1 MLEGIL
7 EGALRSVLV
16 GSKWYDYS
24 MSKNPYINALLAS
37 LYIVAVSSF
46 LFFGQQITGPTED
59 TVFAPIAMLSLLVL
73 SAATMA
79 FLFFYQPLQRL
90 VSGDVAGA
98 ASLSLKTIGAFALIT
113 LVFLFTMIFIVPR
126 VQAPLPA
133 GKSVSPESYVA
144 KNISEL
150 SPAKEVLGGKFYV
163 TEIRAGNGTGVVHY
177 EDGHVAFIADFTY
190 TASDERGIEI
200 TSFTIREQ

>member
-1 MLEGIL
+1 
-7 EGALRSVLV
+7 
-16 GSKWYDYS
+16 

-37 LYIVAVSSF
+37 LYIIAVSSI
-46 LFFGQQITGPTED
+46 LFFGQRITGPTED

-90 VSGDVAGA
+90 VAGDVAGA

-113 LVFLFTMIFIVPR
+113 LAFLFTMIFIVPR

-133 GKSVSPESYVA
+133 GKSVSPESYVSQH
-144 KNISEL
+144 ISEL

-163 TEIRAGNGTGVVHY
+163 TGIEATDGKGTVRY
-177 EDGHVAFIADFTY
+177 EDGHNAFIADFAY
-190 TASDERGIEI
+190 TASDVRGIEI
-200 TSFTIREQ
+200 TSFTIRD

>member
-1 MLEGIL
+1 
-7 EGALRSVLV
+7 
-16 GSKWYDYS
+16 
-24 MSKNPYINALLAS
+24 MSKNPYVNALLAS
-37 LYIVAVSSF
+37 LYIIAVSSI
-46 LFFGQQITGPTED
+46 LFFGQQITEPTED

-90 VSGDVAGA
+90 IAGDVAGA
-98 ASLSLKTIGAFALIT
+98 TELSLKTIGVFAVIT
-113 LVFLFTMIFIVPR
+113 LVLLAALVFVAPR
-126 VQAPLPA
+126 LQPPLPA
-133 GKSVSPESYVA
+133 GKSMSPESYIA
-144 KNISEL
+144 QHISEL

-163 TEIRAGNGTGVVHY
+163 TEIQAGSGKGVVHY